1 MTTLIDTLAA
11 GMRIAPSNADAGWV
25 PHPSFP
31 GVTLKRLVTADDTEN
46 RFSALLVRIEPGHGM
61 LPHSHDRQTEQHLVL
76 EGDGR
81 LTLGENDCAYRP
93 GALQVIPEGVHHA
106 VAAGDRGMVLMA
118 LFAPAV
124 G

>member
-1 MTTLIDTLAA
+1 MTTLIDTLAV
-11 GMRIAPSNADAGWV
+11 GLRTTPTNAEAGWV

-31 GVTLKRLVTADDTEN
+31 GVTLKRLVTAADTEN

-61 LPHSHDRQTEQHLVL
+61 LSHAHDRQTEQHLVL

-81 LTLGENDCAYRP
+81 LTLGESDCAYRP
-93 GALQVIPEGVHHA
+93 GALQVISEGVRHA
-106 VAAGDRGMVLMA
+106 VVAGDRGMVLMA